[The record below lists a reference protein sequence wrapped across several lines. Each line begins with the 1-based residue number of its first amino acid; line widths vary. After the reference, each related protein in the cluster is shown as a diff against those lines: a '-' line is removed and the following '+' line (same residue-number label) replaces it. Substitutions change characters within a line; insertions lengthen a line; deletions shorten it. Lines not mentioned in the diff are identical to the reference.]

1 MLYTTCVVQFVVFI
15 MLTCMSFGLYV
26 NESGMSYTFARNFS
40 VFFVKLPCT
49 IALHFLLY
57 PEVPNGLS
65 VMKYSNQNPEMFVAN
80 GSEIAYTLG
89 FLHVLQVLYCEALNI
104 FLLTYQTTTDY
115 CIIYFV
121 SLKVIMQV

>member
-1 MLYTTCVVQFVVFI
+1 MLYSTCVVQGVVFI

-57 PEVPNGLS
+57 PEVANGLS
-65 VMKYSNQNPEMFVAN
+65 VMKYSNQNPEKFVAN
-80 GSEIAYTLG
+80 GSEIAYILG

-104 FLLTYQTTTDY
+104 FLLTY
-115 CIIYFV
+115 
-121 SLKVIMQV
+121 

>member
-89 FLHVLQVLYCEALNI
+89 FLHVL
-104 FLLTYQTTTDY
+104 
-115 CIIYFV
+115 
-121 SLKVIMQV
+121 